1 LANFN
6 SKKIEGFK
14 GMNKDNSDVKEAVTE
29 TLEDVKQEY
38 SRSQVSEII
47 KTVVEKMD
55 GGHVSVDFHGQLRSL
70 INFIETARAEI
81 AQTRPAQIGDEHIPT
96 ATDELDAVVG
106 ATEEAT
112 GTIMDACDLIEQ
124 QANQCDDKA
133 VQDNLMMA
141 VTNIYEACSFQ
152 DITGQR
158 ITKVVQTLKK
168 IEDQV
173 NALLGALG
181 EYPEEQGGESVS
193 ALKEAVL
200 ENGPQMPGQGV
211 DQTEIDRLLAS
222 FD

>member
-1 LANFN
+1 
-6 SKKIEGFK
+6 
-14 GMNKDNSDVKEAVTE
+14 MTE
-29 TLEDVKQEY
+29 ENMKQEY

-47 KTVVEKMD
+47 KTVANKMD
-55 GGHVSVDFHGQLRSL
+55 EGMCADLHEQLRSL

-81 AQTRPAQIGDEHIPT
+81 AQTRPAQIGDKHIPT

-112 GTIMDACDLIEQ
+112 GSIMDACDLIEQ
-124 QANQCDDKA
+124 QAGKCEDSQ
-133 VQDNLMMA
+133 VQDQLMLA

-158 ITKVVQTLKK
+158 ITKVVRTLQQ
-168 IEDQV
+168 IEEQV
-173 NALLGALG
+173 NALLSAFG
-181 EYPEEQGGESVS
+181 EYPEEQGDGVGVS
-193 ALKEAVL
+193 GDEVAL

-211 DQTEIDRLLAS
+211 DQDEIDRLLAS

>member
-1 LANFN
+1 
-6 SKKIEGFK
+6 
-14 GMNKDNSDVKEAVTE
+14 MTE
-29 TLEDVKQEY
+29 ENMKQEY
-38 SRSQVSEII
+38 SRLQVSEII
-47 KTVVEKMD
+47 KTVANKMD
-55 GGHVSVDFHGQLRSL
+55 EGMCTDLHKQLRSL

-112 GTIMDACDLIEQ
+112 GSIMDACDLIEQ
-124 QANQCDDKA
+124 QASKCEGET
-133 VQDNLMMA
+133 QDQLMLA

-158 ITKVVQTLKK
+158 ITKVVRTLQQ
-168 IEDQV
+168 IEEQV
-173 NALLGALG
+173 NALLSAFG
-181 EYPEEQGGESVS
+181 EYPEDQGDGVGVS
-193 ALKEAVL
+193 DETAL

-211 DQTEIDRLLAS
+211 DQDEIDRLLAS